1 MRNNLGDFARLSHVI
16 EAIDEIDNY
25 LGDIGFNSF
34 EENSMMR
41 FACIKQLEII
51 GEASKHITVEIKN
64 KFSDIEW
71 KQIIGLRNIFVHE
84 YFGIDIKLVWDII
97 IHDLP
102 FLKSKIQII
111 IDELKS

>member
-25 LGDIGFNSF
+25 LGDIG
-34 EENSMMR
+34 